1 MVMQNNRNGDE
12 GIETLAAEQQT
23 ALELLLLGK
32 SVAETAKSAGV
43 ARQTVH
49 RWLKHDA
56 TFRAAYNEWHD
67 QLKESSRSRLL
78 MLTDKAT
85 DALEKALEAGD
96 ARAALQL
103 LKGMGLI
110 KDEPAG
116 PTDPQEVKKS
126 MEMEEKRRKIAL
138 RRERGKLENED
149 QTAELGW

>member
-1 MVMQNNRNGDE
+1 MVMQNDSGNGNE
-12 GIETLAAEQQT
+12 GLAVEQQT

-32 SVAETAKSAGV
+32 SVAETAKSTGV
-43 ARQTVH
+43 SRQTVH

>member
-1 MVMQNNRNGDE
+1 MVMQNDRENGSE
-12 GIETLAAEQQT
+12 GLMAEQQT

-43 ARQTVH
+43 ARSTVH

-56 TFRAAYNEWHD
+56 AFRAAYNEWHD
-67 QLKESSRSRLL
+67 QLMQSSRSRLL

-96 ARAALQL
+96 ARARLQL

-116 PTDPQEVKKS
+116 PTDPKEVKTT
-126 MEMEEKRRKIAL
+126 MELEEKRRKIEL
-138 RRERGKLENED
+138 RREEGKLSND
-149 QTAELGW
+149 DKTADLG